1 MGVEIETITPGDG
14 KINLIRLLSFKVAY
28 YYKLH
33 AFNSII
39 LLLCLCSSRIACTGR
54 TFPKKGQTVVVHY
67 VGSLTDG
74 RKFDSSRDRDK
85 PFKFKI
91 GKQEV
96 IRGWEEGIAQ
106 MSVGQRAKLTCS
118 PDFAYGNKGHP
129 GIIPPN
135 ATLIFDVE
143 LLSLE

>member
-1 MGVEIETITPGDG
+1 MCRRAVQKHTVHERDKMGVEIETITPGDG

-67 VGSLTDG
+67 VGELNFRFSFGGCTDVV
-74 RKFDSSRDRDK
+74 F
-85 PFKFKI
+85 
-91 GKQEV
+91 
-96 IRGWEEGIAQ
+96 
-106 MSVGQRAKLTCS
+106 L
-118 PDFAYGNKGHP
+118 
-129 GIIPPN
+129 
-135 ATLIFDVE
+135 
-143 LLSLE
+143 